1 MPITPPVTDI
11 ESTVER
17 TRADRV
23 VAALLTLLALLIP
36 GVIVLLGMGAPAASG
51 AQAPPVTEADRQL
64 LIKVRQAGLWEI
76 PAGQQAQQQAASQV
90 VKDVGAT
97 IAEQHIALDEE
108 VRAVAQQL
116 GVPLP
121 NQPSKDQQGWLTEMS
136 GKWGPEFDAAY
147 ANLLRDAH
155 GKVFS
160 VIAQVRAG
168 TRNEVIRDFANKA
181 NEAVKT
187 HLNLLESTELVDFE
201 ALPQPSLPAAA
212 PAPATDASSHGQQ
225 HGVVEASAQS
235 DTGGGG
241 IDMGLVVAI
250 CFVEFVATV
259 GLVRL
264 FRTR

>member
-1 MPITPPVTDI
+1 M
-11 ESTVER
+11 
-17 TRADRV
+17 
-23 VAALLTLLALLIP
+23 
-36 GVIVLLGMGAPAASG
+36 LLGMGAPAAAG

-108 VRAVAQQL
+108 VRVVAQQL

-187 HLNLLESTELVDFE
+187 HMNLLESTELVDFE

-212 PAPATDASSHGQQ
+212 PATGSSHGQQQ

-235 DTGGGG
+235 DTGGG